1 MDSLSGKRSNL
12 TLFCLPRII
21 PIIEFL
27 NVLMN
32 TYKTKEFKAFYKQF
46 KERSYKKGEMLI
58 RADDDPQGIFCLTKG
73 YVRQYTISK
82 LGFELTLHILKPVS
96 YFPLVWAV
104 NGTPNVYYFEALTPV
119 EVGRAPRDQ
128 VVDFIKDKPAVI
140 FELLS
145 ELIEDYA
152 ESLNRIEH
160 LVFSDAYRRV
170 ISVLLYIAKHFGEKS
185 GNGILVGHHFTQQDI
200 ATLVGVARETASIE
214 LVKLEKKGLIKHIDR
229 SIQIENIKKLEL
241 ELASSRVKS

>member
-1 MDSLSGKRSNL
+1 
-12 TLFCLPRII
+12 
-21 PIIEFL
+21 
-27 NVLMN
+27 MN
-32 TYKTKEFKAFYKQF
+32 TNKTKEFETFYQQF
-46 KERSYKKGEMLI
+46 TTRSYKKGEMLI

-82 LGFELTLHILKPVS
+82 TGFELSLHILKPIS
-96 YFPLVWAV
+96 YFPMVWAV

-128 VVDFIKDKPAVI
+128 VVNFIKDKPTII

-152 ESLNRIEH
+152 ETLTRIEH

-170 ISVLLYIAKHFGEKS
+170 ISVLLYIAKHFGEEKA
-185 GNGILVGHHFTQQDI
+185 GGVIVNHRFTQQDI
-200 ATLVGVARETASIE
+200 ATLVGVARETASNE
-214 LVKLEKKGLIKHIDR
+214 MVKLEKKGLIKYIDH
-229 SIQIENIKKLEL
+229 SMLFENIKKLEL
-241 ELASSRVKS
+241 ELSSNHTRP